1 VTAYLSPLTPHS
13 PHGAIE
19 DVRRGEAGGRTPSGN
34 PDDPR
39 RRATFYRVVAA
50 QDGSWSVLGC
60 PWLSIAANDRR
71 SAVDATRAAVA
82 AWLAVEPDAFDVE
95 SA

>member
-1 VTAYLSPLTPHS
+1 MARPKMSDAAKQEAAHQA
-13 PHGAIE
+13 AI
-19 DVRRGEAGGRTPSGN
+19 RTIRGGERP
-34 PDDPR
+34 
-39 RRATFYRVVAA
+39 FYRVVAA

-60 PWLSIAANDRR
+60 PWLPIAANDRR

-82 AWLAVEPDAFDVE
+82 AWLAVEPDVFDVE